1 VVRAESEENG
11 NLILVTPL
19 TTPVFD
25 FYWVVEVLTMGT
37 STLSQGKTSF
47 NRDFS
52 DLNYFY
58 AEDSFRDF

>member
-1 VVRAESEENG
+1 MVRAESEENG